1 MPFFSVGSYPFLSN
15 ASFRP
20 TGPIPAESGSPYGK
34 QYTWGWR
41 GYTWDLSEFESRL
54 WVAGE

>member
-1 MPFFSVGSYPFLSN
+1 MNFFRLAGS
-15 ASFRP
+15 
-20 TGPIPAESGSPYGK
+20 IPAESGSPYDE

-41 GYTWDLSEFESRL
+41 GYTRDFSEFESRL

>member
-1 MPFFSVGSYPFLSN
+1 MPFFSVGSCHFLSN
-15 ASFRP
+15 AFFRLA
-20 TGPIPAESGSPYGK
+20 GSIPAESGSPYDE

-41 GYTWDLSEFESRL
+41 GCARDFSEFESRL